1 MAGYSPFLHT
11 RRVPIVNYIR
21 ENNRLLA
28 QGFRRELV
36 TKSGCRE
43 QSPSWRSVA
52 YKFFFPSLHDSV
64 VSIGRFLAQQFN
76 VYAAQRIRRMGQ
88 VWSLYRDIY
97 NDKTVNFM
105 VSRFGR
111 RLAKSERTRRWYVMF
126 GAVCFAWDKERITD
140 QELDCYI
147 QDMWDVQRMKNN
159 ANNRNS
165 SHQTNT
171 EVDNRNSTEVDS
183 RNSNISCSSF
193 LNSWERVIDRTDLKV
208 WRKPM
213 EGSSLYQ
220 YKVYGTFH
228 DISARTF
235 FNVQLDLNYRK
246 EWDKL
251 VLKLEVI
258 DKDDDDGS
266 EVVHWVMHYPYPMY
280 SREYVYLRRHKV
292 DTEANIIVLASR
304 SVEHPACPES
314 NQYVRVAT
322 YSSNMV
328 IKPHRTFDEDGF
340 DYILTYNDDPKA
352 FFPSYCINWMASSG
366 LPDFIS
372 QLHQAAYNA
381 SHKGSRGCLGNLAS
395 HPDAGRAMAN

>member
-1 MAGYSPFLHT
+1 MAGCSPFLYT
-11 RRVPIVNYIR
+11 RRVPLVNYIR
-21 ENNRLLA
+21 ENKGLLA
-28 QGFRRELV
+28 QAFRRELA
-36 TKSGCRE
+36 TKSGCRLE
-43 QSPSWRSVA
+43 QPSWRSMA

-111 RLAKSERTRRWYVMF
+111 RLGAKSERSHRWYVMF

-147 QDMWDVQRMKNN
+147 QDMWDVQRMTKNT

-165 SHQTNT
+165 SRQA
-171 EVDNRNSTEVDS
+171 STEVDS
-183 RNSNISCSSF
+183 RNSSEQQEISCSSF

-208 WRKPM
+208 WRQPM
-213 EGSSLYQ
+213 QGSSLYQ

-251 VLKLEVI
+251 VVKLEVI
-258 DKDDDDGS
+258 DRDDDDGS

-292 DTEANIIVLASR
+292 DTDANIIVLASR
-304 SVEHPACPES
+304 SVEHPDCPEGD
-314 NQYVRVAT
+314 QYVRVGT

-352 FFPSYCINWMASSG
+352 YFPSYCINWMASSG
-366 LPDFIS
+366 LPDFIN

-381 SHKGSRGCLGNLAS
+381 SHKGSRGCLGNLPP
-395 HPDAGRAMAN
+395 HPEAGRAMAN